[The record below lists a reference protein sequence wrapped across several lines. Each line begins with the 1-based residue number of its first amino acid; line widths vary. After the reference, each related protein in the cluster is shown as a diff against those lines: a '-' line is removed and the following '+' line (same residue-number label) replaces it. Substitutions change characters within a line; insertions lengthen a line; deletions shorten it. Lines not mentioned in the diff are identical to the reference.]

1 MIRDDKASETQPN
14 RRAFPISPMMLH
26 LQPMFKVKGIPMRI
40 GELSRRT
47 GISTSRI
54 RFYEQHDVVP
64 KVIRGDNGYRDYPDT
79 AVKML
84 GLIDAAQRLGFSLSE
99 IRDALSEA
107 APNFP
112 SKAAMAKALRTKLE
126 SIDQHIEGVQ
136 ARRIQVV
143 KLLEEIETPRPANR

>member
-1 MIRDDKASETQPN
+1 
-14 RRAFPISPMMLH
+14 
-26 LQPMFKVKGIPMRI
+26 MFKVKGIPMRI

-143 KLLEEIETPRPANR
+143 KLLEEIETPRPGNR

>member
-1 MIRDDKASETQPN
+1 
-14 RRAFPISPMMLH
+14 
-26 LQPMFKVKGIPMRI
+26 MFKVKGIPMRI
-40 GELSRRT
+40 GELSKKA

-54 RFYEQHDVVP
+54 RFYEKHDIVP

-84 GLIDAAQRLGFSLSE
+84 TLIDTAQRLGFSLNE

-112 SKAAMAKALRTKLE
+112 SKAAMVKALRSKLE
-126 SIDQHIEGVQ
+126 SIDQHIERVQ
-136 ARRIQVV
+136 DRRIEVV
-143 KLLEEIETPRPANR
+143 KLLEEMETQRF